1 MTADDDRKLLDGAR
15 NEALKESFFQHA
27 TVANVAAL
35 IVWLTVTI
43 AVGEIRLML
52 WLYVLIFSVIISM
65 TGWTVQRLWLRF
77 RASACERAFGP
88 RAYVER
94 MAGVTIAGGIFGGLV
109 WLFFQRP
116 VVSSAGYA
124 AALSGLAAVVLH
136 VPIWWSEFNR
146 LRKIYLTH
154 L

>member
-1 MTADDDRKLLDGAR
+1 
-15 NEALKESFFQHA
+15 
-27 TVANVAAL
+27 
-35 IVWLTVTI
+35 
-43 AVGEIRLML
+43 
-52 WLYVLIFSVIISM
+52 
-65 TGWTVQRLWLRF
+65 
-77 RASACERAFGP
+77 
-88 RAYVER
+88 
-94 MAGVTIAGGIFGGLV
+94 MAGVTIAGGIFGSLV